1 MSSPSPALRVGR
13 WCAFLSAWVVG
24 CAPPPPEGV
33 SDELWGLCREDLHLS
48 ARDCQDVATWRLP
61 EALPVARG
69 NRYADDVRAAEL
81 GRSIFFDEGFATIPE
96 VSCASCHSPS
106 LAFGDGHRTPQ
117 VILGSPGPRNS
128 PSLLVSA
135 RLEGFFLWDGRADS
149 LWSQPLGAFENP
161 IEMGTTRLAIAHRI
175 ADETDYRGAYEA
187 IFGAL
192 PALDDEA
199 RFPASGM
206 PGTASWD
213 AMAAE
218 DRDAIDR
225 VVANVGKALEAYLR
239 RITSGESAVDRYLDG
254 DRDALPP
261 DARRGLTRFVE
272 SGCTSCHSGP
282 MLTDERFHAGSEM
295 EDRGRAQGI
304 EQLLESPFNSMG
316 PHFDRDAGEALDLPL
331 GPEERDEHAFR
342 TPSLRNVSLTA
353 PYEHDGSRS
362 LEEILAA
369 RGILYR
375 EGDEVLIGAFLA
387 ELVGEPPAPE
397 WTRP

>member
-1 MSSPSPALRVGR
+1 MRRLLVVSWLA
-13 WCAFLSAWVVG
+13 CAFGTG
-24 CAPPPPEGV
+24 CAPPAPEGV
-33 SDELWGLCREDLHLS
+33 SDELWELCRDDLHLS
-48 ARDCQDVATWRLP
+48 ARDCQDIATWRLP
-61 EALPVARG
+61 DALPVARG

-81 GRSIFFDEGFATIPE
+81 GRAIFFDQGFATIPE
-96 VSCASCHSPS
+96 VSCATCHSPS
-106 LAFGDGHRTPQ
+106 LAFGDGHRTPE

-175 ADETDYRGAYEA
+175 ADEAAYRSEYEA

-192 PALDDEA
+192 PPLDDLE

-206 PGTASWD
+206 PGMASWD
-213 AMAAE
+213 AMTAE

-239 RITSGESAVDRYLDG
+239 RIVSGPSALDRYLDG
-254 DRDALPP
+254 DRHAMPP
-261 DARRGLTRFVE
+261 EARRGLARFVE
-272 SGCTSCHSGP
+272 SGCAGCHSGP
-282 MLTDERFHAGSEM
+282 MLTDERFHVGREM
-295 EDRGRAQGI
+295 DDRGRAHGI
-304 EQLLESPFNSMG
+304 EQLLESPFNSEG
-316 PHFDRDAGEALDLPL
+316 PYFDRDAGEALELPL

-342 TPSLRNVSLTA
+342 TPSLRNVTLTA

-362 LEEILAA
+362 LDEILAA
-369 RGILYR
+369 RGILYE
-375 EGDEVLIGAFLA
+375 EGDEVVIDAFFSQ
-387 ELVGEPPAPE
+387 LVGDPPPAE
-397 WTRP
+397 WTHP

>member
-1 MSSPSPALRVGR
+1 MRLLLVVSSLACAL
-13 WCAFLSAWVVG
+13 AIG
-24 CAPPPPEGV
+24 CAPPAPEGV
-33 SDELWGLCREDLHLS
+33 SDELWELCRDDLHLS
-48 ARDCQDVATWRLP
+48 APDCQDIATWRLP

-81 GRSIFFDEGFATIPE
+81 GRAIFFDQGFATIPE
-96 VSCASCHSPS
+96 VSCATCHSPS

-149 LWSQPLGAFENP
+149 LWSQPLGALENP

-175 ADETDYRGAYEA
+175 ADEAAYRSAYEA

-192 PALDDEA
+192 PPLDDLE

-206 PGTASWD
+206 PGTASWE
-213 AMAAE
+213 AMTTE

-225 VVANVGKALEAYLR
+225 IVANVGKALEAYLR
-239 RITSGESAVDRYLDG
+239 RIVSGPSPVDRYLDG
-254 DRDALPP
+254 DRDAIPP
-261 DARRGLTRFVE
+261 DARRGLARFVE

-282 MLTDERFHAGSEM
+282 MLTDERFHAGREM
-295 EDRGRAQGI
+295 EDRGRALGI
-304 EQLLESPFNSMG
+304 EQLLESPFNSEG
-316 PHFDRDAGEALDLPL
+316 PYFDHDAGDPLELPL
-331 GPEERDEHAFR
+331 GPEARDEHAFR

-369 RGILYR
+369 RGILYE
-375 EGDEVLIGAFLA
+375 EGDEVVIDAFLA
-387 ELVGEPPAPE
+387 QLVGDPPPAE
-397 WTRP
+397 WTHP

>member
-1 MSSPSPALRVGR
+1 MLAIGCVL
-13 WCAFLSAWVVG
+13 AIG
-24 CAPPPPEGV
+24 CAPPAPEGV
-33 SDELWGLCREDLHLS
+33 SDELWGLCRDDLHLT
-48 ARDCQDVATWRLP
+48 ARDCQDIATWRLP
-61 EALPVARG
+61 DALPSARG

-81 GRSIFFDEGFATIPE
+81 GRAIFFDTGFATVPE
-96 VSCASCHSPS
+96 VSCATCHAPS

-161 IEMGTTRLAIAHRI
+161 IEMATTRLAIAHRI
-175 ADETDYRGAYEA
+175 ADVATYRAPYEA
-187 IFGAL
+187 IFGPL
-192 PALDDEA
+192 PALDDFE
-199 RFPASGM
+199 RFPESGM
-206 PGTASWD
+206 PGTPSWD
-213 AMAAE
+213 AMTDA
-218 DRDAIDR
+218 DRDAINR

-239 RITSGESAVDRYLDG
+239 HVTSGESAVDRYLDG

-282 MLTDERFHAGSEM
+282 MLTDERFHSGSEM
-295 EDRGRAQGI
+295 EDRGRARGV
-304 EQLLESPFNSMG
+304 EQLLESPFNSEG
-316 PHFDRDAGEALDLPL
+316 AYFDHDAGDALELPL

-342 TPSLRNVSLTA
+342 TPSLRNVTLTG

-362 LEEILAA
+362 LPMILSA

-375 EGDEVLIGAFLA
+375 EGDDVLIGAFLA
-387 ELVGEPPAPE
+387 ELVGEPPPAE